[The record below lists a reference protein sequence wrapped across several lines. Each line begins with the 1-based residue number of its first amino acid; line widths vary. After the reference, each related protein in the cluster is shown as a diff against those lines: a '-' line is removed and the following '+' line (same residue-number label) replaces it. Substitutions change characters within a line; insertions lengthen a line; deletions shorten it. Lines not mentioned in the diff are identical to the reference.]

1 MKHIPLY
8 ILDKMA
14 RREEQKIKELRQKLE
29 LPKFPTPE
37 HSYEKEEDTST
48 PYKPLI
54 IDMS

>member
-14 RREEQKIKELRQKLE
+14 RREKQKIKELRQKME

-37 HSYEKEEDTST
+37 SYYEKEEDTPT